1 MNFFKDLKV
10 GYEAG
15 RIEAYSGRAS
25 KLNNQYWHQEIAVA
39 HIEDAS
45 SKKNIDI
52 GIVGYICDEGVKR
65 NQGELALEKDLKVF
79 EIN

>member
-25 KLNNQYWHQEIAVA
+25 KLDNQYWHQEIAVA
-39 HIEDAS
+39 HVKMQAA
-45 SKKNIDI
+45 KKTLIL
-52 GIVGYICDEGVKR
+52 VWLVTFVMR
-65 NQGELALEKDLKVF
+65 V
-79 EIN
+79 